1 MGSVVLLAA
10 HAEDGARKGPNFHS
24 RRLKV
29 AIHKNSRLKRIGRCK
44 QIEKF
49 LVLGLSIDD
58 MAERLGV
65 NERTVRRDM
74 EWRYDQFTAHGQHE
88 VAVARTALMAEV
100 GRTYAEAIR
109 ECEQAK
115 LNGEPTYPYI
125 NSRIRALA
133 LMAKL
138 TGAEM
143 PAKLIVQGQIGVTH
157 QVDPP
162 SRW

>member
-1 MGSVVLLAA
+1 
-10 HAEDGARKGPNFHS
+10 
-24 RRLKV
+24 
-29 AIHKNSRLKRIGRCK
+29 
-44 QIEKF
+44 
-49 LVLGLSIDD
+49 

-74 EWRYDQFTAHGQHE
+74 KWRYDQFTAHGQHE

-100 GRTYAEAIR
+100 GCTYAEAVR

-115 LNGEPTYPYI
+115 LNGEPTFPYI
-125 NSRIRALA
+125 NSRVRALA

-143 PAKLIVQGQIGVTH
+143 PAKLIVQAQIGVQHTVVPAVPKIAESELIRMAEIAAEVAAQAPKFGGNGH
-157 QVDPP
+157 DRLAGNGRANRLLNR
-162 SRW
+162 SK